1 MGAVNTTYTFTAT
14 DTITSA
20 KMNNIIDQTTITSDA
35 IFGTTLE
42 VASGKLK
49 VRAQGITSNELTAN
63 SVTSTNIV
71 DGSITPVKLSTA
83 GPFWDNAGGTFT
95 LSQRGIEVGTGI
107 TSNTESYI
115 DFHSSFPVTDYDCR
129 MMRNSGVDGIFEIY
143 NTGAGVIKL
152 TASSGVTFGSANMPN
167 PVGTAPIYGARAWAK
182 LNPYIGSVRTG
193 AYKTGTYSRTAT
205 ETSVAIVS
213 HGLKANDKI
222 RLDFTTGTGTD
233 GLYTVISSSDANN
246 FVINHTGTV
255 TSGNVTAQFIA
266 IQGSGNISSA
276 SWYDASDD
284 RIVLNFAIPMPNANY
299 VVSATGQYF
308 PSGFYGLANED
319 TLGDTQLNT
328 INQAH
333 VAIAD
338 AQRFT
343 NVVIFG

>member
-14 DTITSA
+14 DTITST
-20 KMNNIIDQTTITSDA
+20 KMNNIIDETTMTSDA
-35 IFGTTLE
+35 IIGTTLE

-49 VRAQGITSNELTAN
+49 IRSAGITSNEIGAN
-63 SVTSTNIV
+63 SVTTTTIV
-71 DGSITPVKLSTA
+71 DGAITPAKLSNSDF
-83 GPFWDNAGGTFT
+83 GDFT
-95 LSQRGIEVGTGI
+95 VA
-107 TSNTESYI
+107 
-115 DFHSSFPVTDYDCR
+115 
-129 MMRNSGVDGIFEIY
+129 SGVATLDSNVVTTDKILDANVTTSKILDA
-143 NTGAGVIKL
+143 NITAPKLNGAQ
-152 TASSGVTFGSANMPN
+152 T
-167 PVGTAPIYGARAWAK
+167 GTAPVYGARAWAK
-182 LNPYIGSVRTG
+182 LNPYVGSVRTG

-213 HGLKANDKI
+213 HGLKVNDKI

-233 GLYTVISSSDANN
+233 GLYTVVSSSDANN
-246 FVINHTGTV
+246 FVVNHAGAA
-255 TSGNVTAQFIA
+255 TSGNVTAQFVA
-266 IQGSGNISSA
+266 IQGNGNISSA

-299 VVSATGQYF
+299 VVSATGQF
-308 PSGFYGLANED
+308 FSGGFYGLANED